1 MLRKFFVV
9 LWISFFFI
17 ACNVCIAADKKN
29 VISTTPHLK
38 QNVTPPVQIVTQD
51 IAIENIYVD
60 TQCRIWV
67 RWKNKGNVK
76 IDKILK
82 EEVFVVGTSLKSYS
96 ANHVVLEPGAV
107 FAHGVG
113 ENPGMKL
120 SGPSTVTAS
129 IGTQNDF
136 PEKNKQNNSM
146 TKTLTCGNRKALPD
160 LITTDLNCKTLQTT
174 VDSQNRLCRI
184 LEISVTI
191 KNIGTR
197 DITTP
202 FKVLLENDSGIN
214 RSFVSMGI
222 WDVPALAAGV
232 ELTPDST
239 RQTDTCFWYVKN
251 PTMWEY
257 SPRGF
262 RVRVDSENA
271 VFESIEKNNL
281 TTLPCNFY

>member
-1 MLRKFFVV
+1 M
-9 LWISFFFI
+9 
-17 ACNVCIAADKKN
+17 
-29 VISTTPHLK
+29 
-38 QNVTPPVQIVTQD
+38 
-51 IAIENIYVD
+51 D
-60 TQCRIWV
+60 THCRIWV

-76 IDKILK
+76 TDKILK
-82 EEVFVVGTSLKSYS
+82 KEVFVVGTSLKSYS
-96 ANHVVLEPGAV
+96 ANHVILEPGAV

-129 IGTQNDF
+129 IGTKNDF

-146 TKTLTCGNRKALPD
+146 TKTLTCGNGKALPD
-160 LITTDLNCKTLQTT
+160 LVTTHLSCKTLQTT
-174 VDSQNRLCRI
+174 VDYQNRICKI
-184 LEISVTI
+184 FEVSVTI

-232 ELTPDST
+232 QLVPDPT
-239 RQTDTCFWYVKN
+239 RQADTCFWYVKN
-251 PTMWEY
+251 PTLWEY
-257 SPRGF
+257 FSPGI

-271 VFESIEKNNL
+271 VFESIETNNQA
-281 TTLPCNFY
+281 TFPCNL